1 MCGFFL
7 AHSFHKKL
15 NFKKLEKSANL
26 IQHRGPDQKKNF
38 FNEFTY
44 SKFFRLKILDLS
56 DDAMQ
61 PMMDHNKRYLLL
73 FNGEI
78 YNFKELNISKLKNKI
93 NNKHSDTAT
102 LFKLLIK
109 FGDKALD
116 MIEGMFSFVFFDFN
130 KKRILFG
137 RDRFGMKPLFYYHS
151 KEEIIFSSEIKP
163 ILNYKNIKSF
173 NIGTVYDY
181 FLKGSMDH
189 NDQTFFEN
197 IKCLQPGEKGVFYN
211 QKLTINRYW
220 SIIQNSIKY
229 LNPINTEKNLKQLLI
244 ESINKHLISDRKI
257 GLFLSGGSDSTALAH
272 LLAQKLK
279 NSFNT
284 YTYGFKNNDKFSEI
298 NKAEITI
305 NNLDI
310 KNFSYEVT
318 AEYVI
323 NNMEKMTNIL
333 ESPFTSIRLFGLE
346 ALYKQLQKEDT
357 KVIIEGDGGDEIFG
371 GYDYNYFPYL
381 LDTFKK
387 DNLKIFNKLLEF
399 AKLKKNS
406 FNSQFE
412 YVENLIKTYTYQYG
426 STSDGTPFLNVDFF
440 NKDLLDQHIDENFF
454 KDEFE
459 KNFQKLQKLKKSQYR
474 DIYSIKL
481 PRALKYKDRISMH
494 YGIETRIPFLDHK
507 FAETSFN
514 LNNNFKIK
522 NLDTRYLFKKI
533 LRSFTKNKIKFKKTK
548 FSIADPQTEWMMND
562 LKEFVNDNFRSIYF
576 KKLDI
581 FNHKQ
586 IIKNYEEF
594 CNKKNN
600 NSSFQLFQILSYGIF
615 HKYFSNFN

>member
-1 MCGFFL
+1 M
-7 AHSFHKKL
+7 
-15 NFKKLEKSANL
+15 
-26 IQHRGPDQKKNF
+26 
-38 FNEFTY
+38 
-44 SKFFRLKILDLS
+44 
-56 DDAMQ
+56 
-61 PMMDHNKRYLLL
+61 
-73 FNGEI
+73 
-78 YNFKELNISKLKNKI
+78 
-93 NNKHSDTAT
+93 
-102 LFKLLIK
+102 
-109 FGDKALD
+109 
-116 MIEGMFSFVFFDFN
+116 
-130 KKRILFG
+130 
-137 RDRFGMKPLFYYHS
+137 
-151 KEEIIFSSEIKP
+151 
-163 ILNYKNIKSF
+163 
-173 NIGTVYDY
+173 
-181 FLKGSMDH
+181 
-189 NDQTFFEN
+189 
-197 IKCLQPGEKGVFYN
+197 
-211 QKLTINRYW
+211 
-220 SIIQNSIKY
+220 
-229 LNPINTEKNLKQLLI
+229 
-244 ESINKHLISDRKI
+244 
-257 GLFLSGGSDSTALAH
+257 
-272 LLAQKLK
+272 LAQKLK

-387 DNLKIFNKLLEF
+387 DKLKIFNKLLEF